1 MRKYLL
7 ASFLCLFA
15 FSSLS
20 CSNLTAVSPGEKLYA
35 EAQKLEKSA
44 DYLKAQAA
52 YKKAKAE
59 LAREGK
65 PGLADQA
72 RYASSRME
80 KIKLTYTLTEAELR
94 KLIKKAYP
102 EVAAKL
108 LDQVI
113 ADGRLDSILIGGKTY
128 YFSDSLNTLSHLYP
142 YFLSKPQPG
151 ALGKSE
157 RFAKVIGKYV
167 YGKDSAPA
175 GVTRV
180 NPINYLAEGQAVFPR
195 KKLPARGLFK
205 VWVPLPLITSAQS
218 PIKVLSIYPEK
229 YIRYPLKQ
237 DDDIALAY
245 LEIPLQEIKEDLKI
259 GIKVSF
265 THFEERFKMDP
276 GKVGHYDTGSALYKR
291 YTAPGPNIAITEA
304 IRKTALKLKGAETN
318 PLKIAKLFY
327 DHIVWD
333 LDYSYTP
340 HAALEAFNIP
350 ESVFVHR
357 KGYGDCGAQSM
368 YFAALC
374 RAVGIPA
381 RCPGGYQL
389 FPINEAGCGSHFWA
403 QVYLPNYG
411 WVPVDTSA
419 GQIFKYLPSLTK
431 KQQREYADYYFGK
444 MDPFRYL
451 IQTDVDL
458 PLVPEPDEPLAFAMV
473 LQQPTAICREMDEDP
488 GFYLMENWKLKVKP
502 VK

>member
-1 MRKYLL
+1 MKKYLL
-7 ASFLCLFA
+7 VSLISLFA

-20 CSNLTAVSPGEKLYA
+20 CSSLSASPGEKQYL
-35 EAQKLEKSA
+35 EAQQLEQSA
-44 DYLKAQAA
+44 DYLKALAA

-65 PGLADQA
+65 TGLADQC
-72 RYASSRME
+72 RYASLKME
-80 KIKLTYTLTEAELR
+80 KIKLTYTLTEADLV
-94 KLIKKAYP
+94 KQIKKVYP
-102 EVAAKL
+102 EVPAKL

-113 ADGRLDSILIGGKTY
+113 KDGRLDHILIGGKTY
-128 YFSDSLNTLSHLYP
+128 YFADSLNTLYHLYP

-157 RFAKVIGKYV
+157 HFTQVIGKYV
-167 YGKDSAPA
+167 YGKDKALA

-180 NPINYLAEGQAVFPR
+180 NPINYLAEGKVVIPR
-195 KKLPARGLFK
+195 KKLPAKGLFK

-218 PIKVLSIYPEK
+218 PIRVLSIYPER

-237 DDDIALAY
+237 DGDIGLVY
-245 LEIPLQEIKEDLKI
+245 MEIPLAEIKEDLKI
-259 GIKVSF
+259 GVKISF
-265 THFEERFKMDP
+265 THFEERFKIDP
-276 GKVGHYDTGSALYKR
+276 GQVGEYDKESALYKR
-291 YTAPGPNIAITEA
+291 YTAPGANIAITPA
-304 IRKTALKLKGAETN
+304 IRQTALKLKGAETN
-318 PLKIAKLFY
+318 PYKIAKLFY

-333 LDYSYTP
+333 LNYSYTP
-340 HAALEAFNIP
+340 HAALSAFKVP
-350 ESVFVHR
+350 ESVFVQE

-444 MDPFRYL
+444 LDPFRYL

-458 PLVPEPDEPLAFAMV
+458 PLVPEPDEPLAFAAV
-473 LQQPTAICREMDEDP
+473 LQQPTALCREMDENP
-488 GFYLMENWKLKVKP
+488 GFFIMENWKFKVKP